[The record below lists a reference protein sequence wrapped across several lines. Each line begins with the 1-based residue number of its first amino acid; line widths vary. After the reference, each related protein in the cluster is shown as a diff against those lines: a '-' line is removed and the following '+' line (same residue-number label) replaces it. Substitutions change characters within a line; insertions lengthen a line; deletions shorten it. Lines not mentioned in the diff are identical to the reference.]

1 MRALLAPAAGCGLGR
16 APPAT
21 VRPVRVQR
29 RGPRRAEEIRVSETG
44 GGKAAATPMPAGA
57 AQALPVGL
65 SGWRCLPLAAAIIV
79 PDQVGT
85 AWLVQPFTRFERA
98 RGLPVPDLSP

>member
-1 MRALLAPAAGCGLGR
+1 GGAGARGRECPGGRRGGLRRRGGRRVDHRRAELRSEMRALLAPAAGCGLGR

-44 GGKAAATPMPAGA
+44 GGKATAP
-57 AQALPVGL
+57 PVG
-65 SGWRCLPLAAAIIV
+65 SAGCSCCSRSV
-79 PDQVGT
+79 
-85 AWLVQPFTRFERA
+85 
-98 RGLPVPDLSP
+98 